1 MPSAWL
7 KMVVLRGVDTFHT
20 VHLEQKT
27 RLVMATL
34 DMWWQ
39 QDFDLWLL

>member
-7 KMVVLRGVDTFHT
+7 KMVVLRGVDTFHM
-20 VHLEQKT
+20 VHLEQT
-27 RLVMATL
+27 PRLVMAIL
-34 DMWWQ
+34 DMEWQ